1 MRFDLSQ
8 YEPVEDRIRRFYA
21 DHPEGRIYTK
31 VVHKGIGE
39 SGVVVQWAVKATVL
53 AEDPEGVVTV
63 VADGHAEEIVG
74 STNVNKTSA
83 LENCETS
90 AIGRALA
97 NYGYAPK
104 GARPSRE
111 EMVKASRPQP
121 ADAMATRIAA
131 CTTVDELMALVPH
144 IKQTADPSIYHA
156 PFQQRQRELA
166 Q

>member
-1 MRFDLSQ
+1 MPRFDLSQ

-31 VVHKGIGE
+31 IVHKGTAE
-39 SGVVVQWAVKATVL
+39 SGIVMQWAVKATVL

-111 EMVKASRPQP
+111 EMVKASRPAP
-121 ADAMATRIAA
+121 DDAITAAIAG
-131 CTTVDELMALVPH
+131 CDTVDDLMALVPE
-144 IKQTADPSIYHA
+144 IKQTPDPSVYHA
-156 PFQQRQRELA
+156 PFQKRQRELA
-166 Q
+166 